1 VRASRFPFMLLVLS
15 VFAPCPAF
23 AQEATEDP
31 ALIAAR
37 DAFTE
42 GVSLMAARDFRGALA
57 KFKAAGRYKMSAQV
71 AFNVAECEV
80 ELGKLVS
87 ALGNYR
93 LALSKADAPGT
104 EKIAELAPTRIE
116 ALSKRIP
123 SLTVERK
130 GDSSARLT
138 LDGQDVPQLGTAFPA
153 DPGEHVL
160 VALSGD
166 KPVATE
172 KFTLAEA
179 EKRVVSIDVPTPT
192 SSDVPPVNTSDT
204 SSVSVPGVVLLTVG
218 GASVVVGGIA
228 IALRQVAIG
237 ELEEACGGDSSCPP
251 EAESS
256 YDRGRLAT
264 GLAQVFFPV
273 GAVSIVIGAVL
284 MATHGPSEAPPSSNS
299 GGAAIT
305 GFSVTSPDGRGPG
318 VGLVGAF

>member
-1 VRASRFPFMLLVLS
+1 VLRSRALLTLLFLS
-15 VFAPCPAF
+15 AFAPRPAL
-23 AQEATEDP
+23 AQETKEDP

-37 DAFTE
+37 DAFSE
-42 GVSLMAARDFRGALA
+42 GVSLMAGRDFRGALA

-93 LALSKADAPGT
+93 LALSKAEGPGT
-104 EKIAELAPTRIE
+104 ETIADLAPKRIE
-116 ALSKRIP
+116 ALSQRIP
-123 SLTVERK
+123 SLTIERK
-130 GDSSARLT
+130 GDSSARLS

-160 VALSGD
+160 VALSGE
-166 KPVATE
+166 KAVATE

-179 EKRVVSIDVPTPT
+179 EKRVVLIDVPAPGVEPPT
-192 SSDVPPVNTSDT
+192 GAPDEAPG
-204 SSVSVPGVVLLTVG
+204 VSVPGVVLLTVG
-218 GASVVVGGIA
+218 GVSLVVGGVS

-237 ELEEACGGDSSCPP
+237 ELEEACGDDSTCPP

-256 YDRGRLAT
+256 YDRGRVAT

-273 GAVSIVIGAVL
+273 GAVSVVVGAILV
-284 MATHGPSEAPPSSNS
+284 ATHGPSEPAT
-299 GGAAIT
+299 GAAIT
-305 GFSVTSPDGRGPG
+305 GFGIASPDGRGPG
-318 VGLVGAF
+318 LSLTGSF